1 MNQLVPHH
9 VQGHIVQPR
18 QPDGYINA
26 TEMCKA
32 VGKLFA
38 DYRRSKSARGFL
50 NALSLDM
57 GIPISKLVQ
66 TFRGKPVE
74 FQGTWV
80 HPRVAIHLGQW
91 CSPKFAVR
99 VTSIVTD
106 WMQGLPRHKAFESY
120 LLRDPATWQ
129 KRFQDSIWP
138 ENCRLK
144 NIAFDGDSH
153 HRAQWLGDVVNFI
166 VYDRIGPPDLREEHD
181 NRNPRLESG
190 YRAKKHHQLL
200 VEEIGVDEL
209 EKHLHMVTAF
219 MRATNDGEWGDFCM
233 RLDRAS
239 PRHGGMYYP
248 PPPPRNRKTP
258 PKQLSLP
265 FH

>member
-9 VQGHIVQPR
+9 VQGHIVQQR

-26 TEMCKA
+26 TAMCKA
-32 VGKLFA
+32 VGKRLNNYLRSDSTKAFIDALEA
-38 DYRRSKSARGFL
+38 DTRIRATELIQVVRGGFPEL
-50 NALSLDM
+50 
-57 GIPISKLVQ
+57 
-66 TFRGKPVE
+66 
-74 FQGTWV
+74 QGTWV

-106 WMQGLPRHKAFESY
+106 WMQGLPRHRAFERY
-120 LLRDPATWQ
+120 LRHDPATWQ
-129 KRFQDSIWP
+129 KRFQDEIWP
-138 ENCRLK
+138 EICRLK

-166 VYDRIGPPDLREEHD
+166 VYDRIGPPDLREELD

-190 YRAKKHHQLL
+190 YRAKRHHQLL

-239 PRHGGMYYP
+239 PRHGGMYHP

-258 PKQLSLP
+258 LKQLSLP